1 MEANSISTENIIGLR
16 NPREALTQP
25 GIATAPDPSGN
36 VVTPKTLH
44 DTLATRH
51 ADSK

>member
-1 MEANSISTENIIGLR
+1 MEANSISTENINGLR
-16 NPREALTQP
+16 DPREALTQP
-25 GIATAPDPSGN
+25 GFATSPDPSEN
-36 VVTPKTLH
+36 AVNPKTVH